1 MYIEWVLA
9 QVEQADAQTKRR
21 ASAIEGRWK
30 NRLGSVMELTVSDQH
45 RIDGTYQTGVGVLD
59 PDATFHVSGFVE
71 GDAVA
76 FVVDF
81 GRLGSVASW
90 SGHHVSDE
98 NGDRLLTLWHL
109 AERVRDPHNEADTW
123 GSLIAGS
130 DEFVRLND

>member
-9 QVEQADAQTKRR
+9 QVEGGDTQTERR

-30 NRLGSVMELTVSDQH
+30 NRLGSIMELTVTDNH
-45 RIDGTYQTGVGVLD
+45 RIGGTYQTSVGVLD
-59 PDATFHVSGFVE
+59 PDTKFHVTGFVE
-71 GDAVA
+71 RDAVS

-98 NGDRLLTLWHL
+98 NGERLLTLWHL
-109 AERVRDPHNEADTW
+109 AQRVRDAHDESDTW
-123 GSLIAGS
+123 GSLTAGS
-130 DEFVRLND
+130 DEFVRLQD